1 MPTTNKT
8 PILIL
13 TGPPGVGKTT
23 VAEILAARS
32 SRSVHLEADA
42 FFRFIHSDYVEP
54 WEPSSHEQNR
64 TVMEIVAAAAAGY
77 AAAGYFTIVDGIVIP
92 GWFLEPLRDALV
104 KAGHP
109 MSCAVLRAPAAV
121 CAARVRDR
129 EGDVALE
136 GPALEQLWQSFAELG
151 EFARHAVPVDGL
163 DPEQVA
169 DTLESRLADG
179 LLAVDKP
186 NPSKPDFS

>member
-1 MPTTNKT
+1 MPTTSKT

-42 FFRFIHSDYVEP
+42 FFRFIRSDYVEP
-54 WEPSSHEQNR
+54 WQSSSHEQNR

-77 AAAGYFTIVDGIVIP
+77 ATAGYFTIVDGIVIP
-92 GWFLEPLRDALV
+92 GWFLEPLRDALL

-109 MSCAVLRAPAAV
+109 TACAVLQAPAPV
-121 CAARVRDR
+121 CAARVQDR

-136 GPALEQLWQSFAELG
+136 GPALEQLWQSFTELG
-151 EFARHAVPVDGL
+151 EFERNAMPVDGL
-163 DPEQVA
+163 DPEQIA
-169 DTLESRLADG
+169 DALETRLATG
-179 LLAVDKP
+179 RLTV
-186 NPSKPDFS
+186 SYRS